1 MPARAFAALL
11 QGLAWTIF
19 AIGTAAQDYP
29 NRPLKLI
36 QGFPPGGNADVV
48 ARILG
53 QEMSKGLGQPILVEA
68 RPGAGG
74 SIAAEA
80 VAKAAPDGYT
90 LLLVTG
96 GHAVAGA
103 SYKSLAYHSVDS
115 FAMISTATFFPFV
128 IATRTDG
135 KYRSL
140 PALLQAARAAPES
153 VILGAAGPGVTQH
166 LTGELLASMAGV
178 KFLYVP
184 YKGDAAAVTALLG
197 DQTSFI
203 IAPATAVLPHVKSGA
218 FRVLAATGPNRWPGM
233 PEVPT
238 VDEIAVRGFDVRS
251 WIGLATT
258 AGTPQPIVERLHAE
272 TQRALQAPAVR
283 ERLEQIG
290 GEVRGSTPEEMRARV
305 AVEVQR
311 WSQLIRDAKLEQQ

>member
-1 MPARAFAALL
+1 MARRGLAFIGLALAAL
-11 QGLAWTIF
+11 A
-19 AIGTAAQDYP
+19 AAAQEYP
-29 NRPLKLI
+29 NRPIRII

-53 QEMSKGLGQPILVEA
+53 QEMAKGLGQPIVVEA

-74 SIAAEA
+74 NIAAES
-80 VAKAAPDGYT
+80 VARAPPDGYT

-103 SYKSLAYHSVDS
+103 AYKALPYHSVDS

-135 KYRSL
+135 KYASL
-140 PALLQAARAAPES
+140 PALLQAAKAAPES
-153 VILGAAGPGVTQH
+153 VTFGAAGPGVTQH
-166 LTGELLASMAGV
+166 LTGALLASSAGV

-184 YKGDAAAVTALLG
+184 YKGDAGAVTALLG
-197 DQTSFI
+197 GQTDFI

-218 FRVLAATGPNRWPGM
+218 FKVLAATGPTRWQGM

-238 VDEIAVRGFDVRS
+238 VAENGVPGFDVRS
-251 WIGLATT
+251 WIGLAATG
-258 AGTPQPIVERLHAE
+258 GTPRPTVERLNAE
-272 TQRALQAPAVR
+272 MLRALQSPEVR
-283 ERLEQIG
+283 ARLEQIG
-290 GEVRGSTPEEMRARV
+290 GEVRGSTPEEMRERV
-305 AVEVQR
+305 AAEVQR
-311 WSQLIRDAKLEQQ
+311 WSKVIQDANLAPQ

>member
-1 MPARAFAALL
+1 MTIRMLAAL
-11 QGLAWTIF
+11 AV
-19 AIGTAAQDYP
+19 GTALAIAALGAVAQEYP
-29 NRPLKLI
+29 NRPLRII

-48 ARILG
+48 ARILA
-53 QEMSKGLGQPILVEA
+53 QEMSKGLGQPIVVEA

-74 SIAAEA
+74 NIAAEA

-103 SYKSLAYHSVDS
+103 SYKSLPYHSVDS

-135 KYRSL
+135 KFQSL
-140 PALLQAARAAPES
+140 PALLQAAKAAPNA
-153 VILGAAGPGVTQH
+153 VTCGAAGPGVTQH
-166 LTGELLASMAGV
+166 LTGELLAGTAGV

-184 YKGDAAAVTALLG
+184 YKGDAGAVTALLG
-197 DQTSFI
+197 SQIDFI
-203 IAPATAVLPHVKSGA
+203 ITPATAILPHVKSGA
-218 FRVLAATGPNRWPGM
+218 FKALAATGSVRWQGM

-238 VDEIAVRGFDVRS
+238 VEESGVPGFDVRS

-258 AGTPQPIVERLHAE
+258 AGTPRPIVERLQAE
-272 TQRALQAPAVR
+272 VQRTLQVPEVR
-283 ERLEQIG
+283 ARLEQIG
-290 GEVRGSTPEEMRARV
+290 GDVRGSTPEEMRERV
-305 AVEVQR
+305 ATEVQR
-311 WSQLIRDAKLEQQ
+311 WAKVIRDANITPQ